1 VSSQDNN
8 ERVHWLYRP
17 ENLPKLWWGFWIILA
32 ITVIAQIFVHV
43 HAYFTVDGWFGFSA
57 LYGFLACAG
66 MVIFA
71 KVLGSWLKRP
81 EDYYDDN
88 D

>member
-1 VSSQDNN
+1 VSSPDNN

-17 ENLPKLWWGFWIILA
+17 ENRPKLWWGLWIILA
-32 ITVIAQIFVHV
+32 TTVIAQIFVHV
-43 HAYFTVDGWFGFSA
+43 HAYFSVDGWFGFSA
-57 LYGFLACAG
+57 VYGFLACAG

-81 EDYYDDN
+81 EDYYDN